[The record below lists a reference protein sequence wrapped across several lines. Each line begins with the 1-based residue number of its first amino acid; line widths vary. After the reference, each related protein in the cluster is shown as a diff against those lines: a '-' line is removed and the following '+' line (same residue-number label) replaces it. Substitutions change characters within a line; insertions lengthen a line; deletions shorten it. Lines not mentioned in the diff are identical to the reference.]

1 MVKVIP
7 LLKTNQD
14 QYKKQQRREKDR
26 EIKLNRLYNSKLEPG
41 TKYHILPN

>member
-14 QYKKQQRREKDR
+14 QYKKQQRREKDLELER
-26 EIKLNRLYNSKLEPG
+26 EK
-41 TKYHILPN
+41 